1 MADLTTL
8 ANVKQDLV
16 ITETANDP
24 QLSRLITEFS
34 TWFLNQI
41 NRGGLIEA
49 DYVEKRNGQ
58 GGDSIVPGFYPVTA
72 VSGVTVNGVV
82 IPASPDGVASGFV
95 FDELTI
101 YLVGGYRFN
110 RGRQNVQ
117 LSYTA
122 GYATVPADVERA
134 VIDQV
139 IFTFRRLPK
148 LGTVTQ
154 QMQGVTTAQYS
165 QRDLAPGVNPVIQ
178 NYKNHALVG
187 M

>member
-16 ITETANDP
+16 VTETANDA

-41 NRGGLIEA
+41 NRGALLA
-49 DYVEKRNGQ
+49 ASYAEKRNGQ

-72 VSGVTVNGVV
+72 VAGVTVNGIQ
-82 IPASPDGVASGFV
+82 IPASPDGVVSGFV
-95 FDELTI
+95 FDELTV
-101 YLVGGYRFN
+101 YMVGCHRFKK
-110 RGRQNVQ
+110 GRQNVQ
-117 LSYTA
+117 LNYTA

-139 IFTFRRLPK
+139 IFSFRRLPK

-154 QMQGVTTAQYS
+154 QMQGVTTAQFS
-165 QRDLAPGVNPVIQ
+165 QKDLAPGVLPVVQ

>member
-8 ANVKQDLV
+8 ANVKQDLT
-16 ITETANDP
+16 IGENANDT

-34 TWFLNQI
+34 AWFLNQI
-41 NRGGLIEA
+41 NRGGLITASYTER
-49 DYVEKRNGQ
+49 RNGQ

-72 VSGVTVNGVV
+72 VSGVTVDGMP

-101 YLVGGYRFN
+101 YMVGCYRFR

-134 VIDQV
+134 VIDQI

-154 QMQGVTTAQYS
+154 QMQGVTTAQFS
-165 QRDLAPGVNPVIQ
+165 QKDLAPGVMPVVQ